1 MYYFFLLSYTIL
13 GAGIKYID
21 AAYDDKVFS
30 KKIALIIAP
39 VLGILWA
46 YTMVI
51 NQVSATILL
60 AILLGVFL
68 KGKIDNYAHLAGF
81 LIILAIIFLLGVQ
94 LMIVPL
100 ILLATAALL
109 DEIGNDLI
117 DKYKERLN
125 KNSYSHKFVV
135 KFFDHRWVMK
145 IAILW
150 LAIMSVIPILFFL
163 AMVLFDYSYLG
174 VRLYSQFRQG
184 TLSLKTPLKIQISR
198 RPSLDA

>member
-1 MYYFFLLSYTIL
+1 MYYFFLLSFTIL

-51 NQVSATILL
+51 SPVSATILL

-81 LIILAIIFLLGVQ
+81 LIILAIIFILGVQ

-100 ILLATAALL
+100 ILLAAAALL
-109 DEIGNDLI
+109 DEVGNDLI
-117 DKYKERLN
+117 DKYKGRLN
-125 KNSYSHKFVV
+125 KNSYLHKFVA

-150 LAIMSVIPILFFL
+150 LVLMSVIPILFFL

-184 TLSLKTPLKIQISR
+184 TFSLKSPRPKIQISR
-198 RPSLDA
+198 RPLDA